1 MYLKF
6 QFVINFFFCLWGT
19 FRNTWNEWSIKM
31 YDECLCMSETEVRE
45 ERKWEREGWCY
56 DDTTLSSSKKIHIFI
71 HIFRIAYF
79 TWRYKYRYVNIGI
92 IRIIYIYIM
101 WCTNR
106 RRRIFSR
113 VYYFDRNRCDIK
125 LLKNNFF
132 PLIPRGCIKRLN
144 ISFDVFPLVKLNSFI
159 DIGTYIFNFSP
170 IKISKD
176 EIQFRNCKPNIWWI
190 FIG

>member
-1 MYLKF
+1 MLVGDISQHVEWMVNQDVRWMSVY
-6 QFVINFFFCLWGT
+6 VWDWGKG
-19 FRNTWNEWSIKM
+19 RKK
-31 YDECLCMSETEVRE
+31 VR
-45 ERKWEREGWCY
+45 EREGWCY

-144 ISFDVFPLVKLNSFI
+144 ISFDVFPLVKLNPFI